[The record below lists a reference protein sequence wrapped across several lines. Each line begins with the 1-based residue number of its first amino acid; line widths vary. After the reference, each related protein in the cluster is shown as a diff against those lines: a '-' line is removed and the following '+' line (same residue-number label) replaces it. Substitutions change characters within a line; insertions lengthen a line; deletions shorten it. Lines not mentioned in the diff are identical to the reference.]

1 MINGGDRLMAV
12 GTISKASVISSVL
25 DFVANPL
32 GGAISDRFG
41 RKLTLILSTIL
52 SGIGWLSVGLSPS
65 NATNILG
72 RVLSQTF
79 LSPQGSCYMV
89 AQNAALSDV
98 LDGEEPL
105 AVASAQIRSMMGIG
119 MVLGPVVA
127 GVLSSRDATLRLTFC
142 AAGLLQFANALY
154 VALAV
159 KETHSGAASDGGWG
173 ALLRGANPLSFV
185 RLFCHGR
192 RLSTVTLAIGLS
204 AFSDQEKDLKSIYRR
219 EVLQWTPAAS
229 ATYLSAQGLTYFL
242 GPQLTRPMLKALGPR
257 RTTMYGQIAAAA
269 EHGIRAGLIGAPGP
283 RSTVLMYGN
292 LLTAIP
298 GNVNLRLASARA
310 EQTMEGIRVGMA
322 RGELAAAAQNFEGVL
337 RLLAPLAYHRT
348 YMRLQHPERMWFVNT
363 ALVLASQFIFTVAVG
378 ADVDAAAD
386 DA

>member
-1 MINGGDRLMAV
+1 
-12 GTISKASVISSVL
+12 
-25 DFVANPL
+25 
-32 GGAISDRFG
+32 
-41 RKLTLILSTIL
+41 
-52 SGIGWLSVGLSPS
+52 
-65 NATNILG
+65 
-72 RVLSQTF
+72 
-79 LSPQGSCYMV
+79 
-89 AQNAALSDV
+89 
-98 LDGEEPL
+98 
-105 AVASAQIRSMMGIG
+105 MMGIG

-269 EHGIRAGLIGAPGP
+269 EHGIRAGLIGAPSSCWTSAAGAMSEISVRQATLGVIARSFISRHRARMCSRALAEAPGRPMFAVLIP
-283 RSTVLMYGN
+283 RS
-292 LLTAIP
+292 
-298 GNVNLRLASARA
+298 S
-310 EQTMEGIRVGMA
+310 IR
-322 RGELAAAAQNFEGVL
+322 
-337 RLLAPLAYHRT
+337 
-348 YMRLQHPERMWFVNT
+348 
-363 ALVLASQFIFTVAVG
+363 
-378 ADVDAAAD
+378 
-386 DA
+386 